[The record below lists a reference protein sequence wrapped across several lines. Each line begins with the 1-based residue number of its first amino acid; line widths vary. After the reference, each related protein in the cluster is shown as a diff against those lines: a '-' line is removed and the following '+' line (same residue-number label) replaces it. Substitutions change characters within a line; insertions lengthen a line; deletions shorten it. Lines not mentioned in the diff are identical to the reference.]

1 MTKGHLITEFCENT
15 ARVFRSVGTQQSVMQ
30 MDLNFS
36 PTGVAMLGEHLKQ
49 TFFVLLGRIKISVDE
64 WAAIMVPPAV
74 DDFGIFTGPIFE
86 TAFLLGERDTLLA
99 IGGIDGRFE
108 MIGHSKNDMHRTAYR
123 RFQCPPCRRWHNFSC
138 VRDFVFETHLKS

>member
-15 ARVFRSVGTQQSVMQ
+15 ARVFGSVGTQQSVMQ

-49 TFFVLLGRIKISVDE
+49 AFFVLLGRIKISVDE

-74 DDFGIFTGPIFE
+74 DDFGIFAGPIFE
-86 TAFLLGERDTLLA
+86 AALLLGERDTLLA
-99 IGGIDGRFE
+99 IGGIDGGFE
-108 MIGHSKNDMHRTAYR
+108 VIGQAKNHMYG
-123 RFQCPPCRRWHNFSC
+123 
-138 VRDFVFETHLKS
+138 VRDRR